1 MSNDYQAV
9 SCETHSK
16 YQLAIIRG
24 QQLRISWQPPTG
36 SSITEILK
44 PHDVITHQG
53 AEYLL
58 ALDAHGVDKKI
69 RLDKILEA
77 YPENILD

>member
-9 SCETHSK
+9 SCKTHSE
-16 YQLAIIRG
+16 YELAIMRG
-24 QQLRISWQPPTG
+24 QQLRVSWQPPTG
-36 SSITEILK
+36 KLITEILR

-58 ALDAHGVDKKI
+58 ALDANGVDKKI
-69 RLDKILEA
+69 RLDKITKA
-77 YPENILD
+77 YPVT